1 MCAYYVMQRK
11 ISKEEI
17 ERNNKNQKIRSRTAK
32 AARRGGKPVKRE
44 GKVSKSVVK
53 TKTPRSQK
61 KLATIRKQRR

>member
-1 MCAYYVMQRK
+1 MQRK

-32 AARRGGKPVKRE
+32 AARRSGKPVKRE
-44 GKVSKSVVK
+44 GKVSKSMVK